1 MKTAARRSMCGHSA
15 GEWRPRLFRVRCELR
30 TVALTFLLI
39 PCAVSAGA
47 PAGLVGV
54 PEPLIG
60 PAPANTPGGALAKWR
75 GSVLALGMLGADV
88 WRTTKAASVERAV
101 EAGAPIVEEWIVTW
115 RDQAL
120 KDGTQPMRSMM
131 KEQLV
136 GYFPEALLDRVRYR
150 IGWGEGR
157 PMQSSL
163 FRLAGARAVSLRDVI
178 VFRDADIAANP
189 VIWAHELAHVQQ
201 YDRWGTEEFA
211 RRYVRDHHAVELEA
225 WEVSARYTMWALQEG
240 KLASVAEAPGTT
252 SAVAD

>member
-1 MKTAARRSMCGHSA
+1 MKTAGNGACAGIRRR
-15 GEWRPRLFRVRCELR
+15 EWRPRLFRVRCDVR

-39 PCAVSAGA
+39 
-47 PAGLVGV
+47 L
-54 PEPLIG
+54 
-60 PAPANTPGGALAKWR
+60 
-75 GSVLALGMLGADV
+75 SVLALGMLNADV

-101 EAGAPIVEEWIVTW
+101 EAGAPIIEKWIVAW

-120 KDGTQPMRSMM
+120 EDGTQPMPATI

-178 VFRDADIAANP
+178 VFRDAEIAANP

-201 YDRWGTEEFA
+201 YDRWGMVEFA
-211 RRYVRDHHAVELEA
+211 KRYVRDHHAVELEA

-240 KLASVAEAPGTT
+240 KLASAAAVSGTT
-252 SAVAD
+252 SNIAN